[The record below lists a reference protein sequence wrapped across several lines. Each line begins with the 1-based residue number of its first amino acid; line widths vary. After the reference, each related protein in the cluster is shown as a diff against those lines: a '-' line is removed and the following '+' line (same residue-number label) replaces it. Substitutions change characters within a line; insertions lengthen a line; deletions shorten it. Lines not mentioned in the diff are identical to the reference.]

1 MVCAPRPRRRRTAGP
16 SRLRRIALAGV
27 LAASPPVAAIP
38 ALASPAAAAG
48 TPPGAKRVI
57 VQLFEWKW
65 DDVARECSQVL
76 GPKGYGAVQVSPPQ
90 EHIVL
95 PSGGQGGYPWW
106 QDYQPVSYKIQT
118 RRGTEHSFRTMVNAC
133 HAQGVKVYADAVINH
148 MSASGGTG
156 SAGTTFPDK
165 YTYPGLYSGW
175 DFHDC
180 RRGIGNYQDRWEV
193 QNCELA
199 GLADLKTESDYVRGK
214 IADYLNALLDL
225 GVDGLRIDAA
235 KHMPS
240 GDIAAM
246 EQRLKRSVYVYQEVI
261 FGAGEPITPE
271 EYQSNGDV
279 HEFRAG
285 EKISEKFLGESPG
298 GVRQKI
304 ADLQTFGQSWGLLPS
319 GGAVSFIDNH
329 DTQRDA
335 LVGARK
341 ILYYRDGATYRL
353 ANVFLL
359 GWNYGTP
366 VVMSSFAF
374 TQRDT
379 SPPADGGGSTKT
391 VSCNGTEWVC
401 EHRWRQ
407 MANMVGFRNA
417 AGDAAVGN
425 WWSNGDNQ
433 IAFGRGSAGYVVIN
447 REGGGLSR
455 TFQTGLPAGTYCDVI
470 HGDFNAQARTCGGP
484 TVTVNGAGQF
494 TASVAGMDS
503 LAVHTGARVS

>member
-1 MVCAPRPRRRRTAGP
+1 MRKTSAVAVVVTTMAALLGMVAVAPRTSPA
-16 SRLRRIALAGV
+16 
-27 LAASPPVAAIP
+27 AASPP
-38 ALASPAAAAG
+38 
-48 TPPGAKRVI
+48 GAKKVI

-65 DDVARECSQVL
+65 DDVARECAQVL

-95 PSGGQGGYPWW
+95 PGSGYPWW

-118 RRGTEHSFRTMVNAC
+118 RRGNEQQFRNMVNAC
-133 HAQGVKVYADAVINH
+133 HGAGVKVYADAVINH
-148 MSASGGTG
+148 MTGSSGAGTG
-156 SAGTTFPDK
+156 SAGSTFPDK

-199 GLADLKTESDYVRGK
+199 ALADLRTESDYVRGK
-214 IADYLNALLDL
+214 IAEYLNAMLAM
-225 GVDGLRIDAA
+225 GVDGFRLDAA

-240 GDIAAM
+240 GDIAAI
-246 EQRLKRSVYVYQEVI
+246 EQRLSRITYIYQEVI
-261 FGAGEPITPE
+261 YGAGEPITPE

-279 HEFRAG
+279 HEFRSG

-319 GGAVSFIDNH
+319 GSAVSFIDNH

-335 LVGARK
+335 FSGTRK

-366 VVMSSFAF
+366 AVMSSFNF
-374 TQRDT
+374 GSRDAG
-379 SPPADGGGSTKT
+379 PPTGGGGSTKT

-401 EHRWRQ
+401 EHRWRET
-407 MANMVGFRNA
+407 AGMVGFRNA
-417 AGDAAVGN
+417 VGDAPVGN
-425 WWSNGDNQ
+425 WWSNGNDQ

-455 TFQTGLPAGTYCDVI
+455 TFQTSLPAGTYCDVI
-470 HGDFNAQARTCGGP
+470 HGDFNAGTCSGP
-484 TVTVNGAGQF
+484 TVTVNGSGQF
-494 TASVAGMDS
+494 TTSVGGMN
-503 LAVHTGARVS
+503 AVALHAGARVG